1 MFSQDKEILPSEK
14 RLCLFKSS
22 KFSFQTTWKVQYKVF
37 VVGNSLFEWQ
47 SNVSCTLCEANFMAY
62 TTMHYQVAWDKIKL
76 LL

>member
-37 VVGNSLFEWQ
+37 VVDNSLFEWQ

-62 TTMHYQVAWDKIKL
+62 NYDALSSGMGLD
-76 LL
+76 